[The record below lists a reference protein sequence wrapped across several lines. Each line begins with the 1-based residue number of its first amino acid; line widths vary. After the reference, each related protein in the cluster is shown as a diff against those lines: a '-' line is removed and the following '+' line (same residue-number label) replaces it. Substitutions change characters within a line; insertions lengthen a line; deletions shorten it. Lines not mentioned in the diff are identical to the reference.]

1 MQVDLGFAEI
11 RDFNCYDLID
21 VIMPKFSQFGTQL
34 LICVDEM
41 TKQLNGSNVVY

>member
-11 RDFNCYDLID
+11 GDFNFCDLID
-21 VIMPKFSQFGTQL
+21 VIMPEFSQFGTQL